1 VHPTRRCLKA
11 AAQRHAAERSLGV
24 AVDPALS
31 ADALAEA
38 LKRALAQKALSLLLV
53 SARTGSLAVGAA
65 AVERGM
71 ESTVALCL
79 AAAGAGASAK
89 VLAERVAE
97 RGVRV
102 LTYGTKESLGN
113 LFGRGEVALL
123 GLRDAR
129 IATELCATIDRLAGV
144 ED

>member
-1 VHPTRRCLKA
+1 VHPTRRCLKT

-24 AVDPALS
+24 SVDPGLS
-31 ADALAEA
+31 ADALVAG
-38 LKRALAQKALSLLLV
+38 LKQALAQKALSLLLV
-53 SARTGSLAVGAA
+53 SARTGTLAVGAA

-71 ESTVALCL
+71 EGPVALCL
-79 AAAGAGASAK
+79 AAQDAGASAK
-89 VLAERVAE
+89 VLVERVAE

-102 LTYGTKESLGN
+102 LTYGTKASLGS
-113 LFGRGEVALL
+113 LFGRGEVALV

-129 IATELCATIDRLAGV
+129 IAAELGATIDRLAGV